1 MAFIYKITNDVN
13 GKVYIGKTL
22 FSVEKRWKEHLNSRL
37 REQCKN
43 RPLYRAMNKYGV
55 EHFSIEAV
63 EQCIDESASER
74 EKYWISYYNSYHNG
88 YNATYGGDGK
98 IYANRALVILLWLA
112 NKNIKFISWFTGY
125 ANKTVRKILENIG
138 IDKMDIVKRASK
150 VVQKPVDVFSLDGNY
165 IRTFASVTEAANCFK
180 NKDSMRRHISD
191 TCRGKRKTAG
201 GYKWH
206 YSLEVSPIV

>member
-13 GKVYIGKTL
+13 GKVYIGKTTK
-22 FSVEKRWKEHLNSRL
+22 SVEKRWKEHFKDSKKER
-37 REQCKN
+37 CKN

-55 EHFSIEAV
+55 EHFSIETI
-63 EQCIDESASER
+63 EQCTDENASES
-74 EKYWISYYNSYHNG
+74 EKYWISYYRSFRYG
-88 YNATYGGDGK
+88 YNATCGGDGK

-206 YSLEVSPIV
+206 YSLEVSLIV